1 MTTETSTPDDDEFS
15 SACIDLTAPASST
28 PTAAAAPSAE
38 RTAPVSP
45 SADAPAPAE
54 APATAAAAPAE
65 GTPPNASA
73 TSEPAPPAAGAEA
86 STPTAAPP
94 AATPSTEAAPAGYV
108 SKEEFAALQ
117 AELAALKNASAAPA
131 AEAKP
136 EPPAPPA
143 PLYSAEEQSAIDGYL
158 KEWPDVAKGEA
169 LVRRAE
175 YQQLANF
182 MFSQFMPRIEQL
194 ERSTSTTV
202 TRNQYKDI
210 VSLVPD
216 YDEVRDATLA
226 WIETQPGFLKAA
238 YQKVAQDGSPQD
250 VAELIT
256 RFKKETNYAPAANP
270 GAAGGGHH
278 PPFQTDV
285 RQQSQQ
291 PHGRGLHA
299 RGASGPR
306 GSARETPQ
314 DRDRLGR
321 DV

>member
-1 MTTETSTPDDDEFS
+1 M
-15 SACIDLTAPASST
+15 
-28 PTAAAAPSAE
+28 
-38 RTAPVSP
+38 
-45 SADAPAPAE
+45 
-54 APATAAAAPAE
+54 
-65 GTPPNASA
+65 
-73 TSEPAPPAAGAEA
+73 
-86 STPTAAPP
+86 
-94 AATPSTEAAPAGYV
+94 
-108 SKEEFAALQ
+108 Q

-270 GAAGGGHH
+270 GAAGGAAAASAKPGGAVSA
-278 PPFQTDV
+278 PDAAAP
-285 RQQSQQ
+285 
-291 PHGRGLHA
+291 A
-299 RGASGPR
+299 AASGAAAAAAPAAGGGGGLAPAAAAAVAALKPVKTTR
-306 GSARETPQ
+306 SEPVAAPDPNDFDAAFREYAAAS
-314 DRDRLGR
+314 
-321 DV
+321 